1 MELNA
6 EQARDKDKG
15 RNVAVYEFT
24 AQKVPTNSSPLK
36 KHLSRS
42 RRRAI
47 E

>member
-6 EQARDKDKG
+6 EQACDKDKG
-15 RNVAVYEFT
+15 RNVTAYEFT
-24 AQKVPTNSSPLK
+24 AKKVPTNSSPFE

-42 RRRAI
+42 RRRVN

>member
-6 EQARDKDKG
+6 EQTRDKDKG
-15 RNVAVYEFT
+15 RNVAAYEFT
-24 AQKVPTNSSPLK
+24 AQKVPTNSSPIK

-42 RRRAI
+42 RRRAN